1 MLNLSLHG
9 SSMNLNKCGVSSA
22 RTAKTSSRDTKT
34 WNERT
39 IDPQKS
45 HKSSSGNK
53 TVELHQPDSDVHL
66 SLDDSDEDCPVLQR
80 ATVPAGDD
88 RLSPT
93 DLARSKRNVSEWLT
107 TCVNDELVNWEK
119 IDMISVASTFTDS
132 QRKVKGR
139 RKIKHDPE
147 LRILLDSL
155 DATPDLEKD
164 IKIQNS
170 GHSSQRTLAGQE
182 HEIVEASDTNDEP
195 PPCQARPQSNSLI
208 SVRTKDGTGTETI
221 ICANYHFQSYQ
232 FQYLNSFFRD
242 SFPLLLISAE
252 SVTNEQG
259 FLMHDQAAR
268 IIQGFWRRHRR
279 RKLAA
284 QAALRR
290 MMAEQ
295 KRRLDDAV
303 RSQGMPLRAAQARQK
318 QMNERR
324 VLEDHR
330 KRIRALRAKSTNMNL
345 PETESAAINEMQLV
359 KDSRPTH
366 GPKEILSKPASPM
379 ITPRQAR
386 YSGASNR
393 SITLRKDPT
402 IDQENSNATPNH
414 GTNCDETDHDLVE
427 CTEDQFE
434 IQSHGRST
442 MDEIIQDLGRLGSVD
457 EVDPDDLNIKHSEA
471 NRIITPLTDIQAESN
486 SKGWSEMFH
495 EIHRVLSE
503 PDEAD
508 QYSYKT
514 NERSSSRRSETPR
527 VKEISHTPGILRPM
541 TVDLGIHKMRKTA
554 SVSDPPSLLTK
565 RNVQEHNR

>member
-22 RTAKTSSRDTKT
+22 RTAKTSSRDTKS

-39 IDPQKS
+39 SVPQKS
-45 HKSSSGNK
+45 HKISSGNK

-80 ATVPAGDD
+80 ATVPTDDD

-132 QRKVKGR
+132 QKKVNGR

-170 GHSSQRTLAGQE
+170 GNSSQRTLAGQE

-208 SVRTKDGTGTETI
+208 SVRTKDGTGT
-221 ICANYHFQSYQ
+221 
-232 FQYLNSFFRD
+232 
-242 SFPLLLISAE
+242 AE
-252 SVTNEQG
+252 AVTNKQG

-295 KRRLDDAV
+295 KRRLDETV

-324 VLEDHR
+324 VLEEHR
-330 KRIRALRAKSTNMNL
+330 KRIRALRAKSTNLNL
-345 PETESAAINEMQLV
+345 PEAEFTAINETQLV
-359 KDSRPTH
+359 KDSRPAYGT
-366 GPKEILSKPASPM
+366 KEILSKPASPM

-393 SITLRKDPT
+393 SITLRKEPT
-402 IDQENSNATPNH
+402 IDQEKSSATPNH
-414 GTNCDETDHDLVE
+414 GTNCDETDHNLAE
-427 CTEDQFE
+427 CAEDQFE

-457 EVDPDDLNIKHSEA
+457 EVDPDDLNIKPSEA

-503 PDEAD
+503 PDEVD

-514 NERSSSRRSETPR
+514 NDRSSSRRSETHR
-527 VKEISHTPGILRPM
+527 VKEIFPTSGILRPM

-554 SVSDPPSLLTK
+554 NVSDPPTLLTK